1 MVNCI
6 NLWILVML
14 HERHNESFRFIK
26 YIGISEI
33 LYNRT
38 YTCYTSMCIMYL
50 TLNEEGEGGLVVEV
64 FGVFFVVGGGGEG
77 VGGSLRK
84 GLRRKCCWIWW
95 GDKEVTVLQLLCVC
109 IH

>member
-1 MVNCI
+1 
-6 NLWILVML
+6 ML

-38 YTCYTSMCIMYL
+38 YTCYTSMCIMCL

-64 FGVFFVVGGGGEG
+64 FGVFWSLGVGGGGGWRIFKEG
-77 VGGSLRK
+77 VKKKL
-84 GLRRKCCWIWW
+84 LLN
-95 GDKEVTVLQLLCVC
+95 KEVTVLQLLCVC

>member
-50 TLNEEGEGGLVVEV
+50 TLNEEGEGGLVVEFDEGIRKWLYYNCCV
-64 FGVFFVVGGGGEG
+64 FVYIKCAIVIVTMGE
-77 VGGSLRK
+77 
-84 GLRRKCCWIWW
+84 C
-95 GDKEVTVLQLLCVC
+95 VTKQTQR
-109 IH
+109 I

>member
-1 MVNCI
+1 
-6 NLWILVML
+6 ML

-64 FGVFFVVGGGGEG
+64 FGVFCRWGWGGGGWRIFKEG
-77 VGGSLRK
+77 VK
-84 GLRRKCCWIWW
+84 K
-95 GDKEVTVLQLLCVC
+95 KLLLNLMRG
-109 IH
+109 